1 MFRSII
7 GIAYLIISFLGFIT
21 SVFRMELFEYT
32 SILSVGIWSIALMC
46 AFTGCYFILTI
57 KEREPRK

>member
-7 GIAYLIISFLGFIT
+7 GISYLIISFMGFIT
-21 SVFRMELFEYT
+21 SVFRMELFEYAAP
-32 SILSVGIWSIALMC
+32 LSVGIWSIALMC

-57 KEREPRK
+57 KERER